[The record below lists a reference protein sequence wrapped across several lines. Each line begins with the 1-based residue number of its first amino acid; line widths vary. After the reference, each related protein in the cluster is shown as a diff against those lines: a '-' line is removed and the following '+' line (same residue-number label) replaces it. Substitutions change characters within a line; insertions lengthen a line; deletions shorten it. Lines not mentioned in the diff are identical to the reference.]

1 MVELQTLPQKVTFK
15 IGYTPLDSS
24 TDPYTQTSLLLIFSV
39 RIYTESQVLCS
50 CARNVKVIKA
60 FQAS

>member
-15 IGYTPLDSS
+15 LGYTPLDSS

-39 RIYTESQVLCS
+39 RIYTESQVCS